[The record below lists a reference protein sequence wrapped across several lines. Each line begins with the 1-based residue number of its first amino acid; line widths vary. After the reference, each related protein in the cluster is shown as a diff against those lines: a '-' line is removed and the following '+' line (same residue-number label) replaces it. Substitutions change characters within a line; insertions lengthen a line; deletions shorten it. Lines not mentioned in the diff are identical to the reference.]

1 VIDYTWKGAKEME
14 NLILKS
20 ISVENF
26 ASFAEPIIFT
36 TESDFSKKEHLDNT
50 FACGDSRFNK
60 VSFLYGANGSGKT
73 FFCKILREIQRLLL
87 VSPLAATD
95 AAQLLSIPQLKEMD
109 TPVKTFAFD
118 TSFQE
123 KPTKFAIELIIDGT
137 TYRYAFSVKGKEVVY
152 ELLTKKHRRTEKLL
166 ERTSSSFKDITLRSD
181 LKGFDAAKHTVKAEA
196 LCLPVAGM
204 LNTPLASKIV
214 AAISGINVINM
225 AAGRLDPVNPK
236 ETFSEER
243 LRKYISII
251 KKADPT
257 LRDIKVSFEEEEVAR
272 QRVSSDDFENREL
285 IAKRTKV
292 GVDSRHAVYEN
303 GEETTSAPLSFFADE
318 SLGTV
323 KLFTALPYL
332 FDVLEKGGILIIDE
346 LENGLHLSLAKEIIE
361 LFTSEGSN
369 PHHAQLICTSHQPL
383 LVDGNYRRDQV
394 WITAKDSCGKSV
406 LHRMSD
412 LKTSRAKVNLANR
425 ILEGAF
431 GCNPDLFFDNNT

>member
-1 VIDYTWKGAKEME
+1 ME
-14 NLILKS
+14 QVILKS
-20 ISVENF
+20 ISAENF

-36 TESDFSKKEHLDNT
+36 TEADLSKKEHLDNT
-50 FACGDSRFNK
+50 FVCGDSRFNK

-95 AAQLLSIPQLKEMD
+95 AAQLLSMPRLKGMD
-109 TPVKTFAFD
+109 APVKTFAFE
-118 TSFQE
+118 TSYQDR
-123 KPTKFAIELIIDGT
+123 PTCFSIELIIDGI
-137 TYRYAFSVKGKEVVY
+137 TYHYSFSVKGREVVK

-166 ERTSSSFKDITLRSD
+166 ERTSSSFKDITLRSE
-181 LKGFDAAKHTVKAEA
+181 LKEFDATKHTVKPET

-204 LNTPLASKIV
+204 LNTALASRIV
-214 AAISGINVINM
+214 AAITGIKVVNM
-225 AAGRLDPVNPK
+225 AAGRLDPLNPK
-236 ETFSEER
+236 ETFSEDR
-243 LRKYISII
+243 LSKYIRIVRN
-251 KKADPT
+251 ADPT
-257 LRDIKVSFEEEEVAR
+257 LRDIKVVFEEEEIPR
-272 QRVSSDDFENREL
+272 QKTSSDDFENREF

-292 GVDSRHAVYEN
+292 GIDSRHAVFED
-303 GEETTSAPLSFFADE
+303 GEEKSSAPLSFFADE

-346 LENGLHLSLAKEIIE
+346 LENGLHLSLAKEIIN
-361 LFTSEGSN
+361 LFTSEESN
-369 PHHAQLICTSHQPL
+369 PYHAQLICTSHQPL
-383 LVDGNYRRDQV
+383 LVNGNFRRDQV
-394 WITAKDSCGKSV
+394 WIAAKDTCGKSV

-412 LKTSRAKVNLANR
+412 LKTSRAKINLSNR

>member
-1 VIDYTWKGAKEME
+1 
-14 NLILKS
+14 
-20 ISVENF
+20 
-26 ASFAEPIIFT
+26 
-36 TESDFSKKEHLDNT
+36 
-50 FACGDSRFNK
+50 
-60 VSFLYGANGSGKT
+60 
-73 FFCKILREIQRLLL
+73 
-87 VSPLAATD
+87 
-95 AAQLLSIPQLKEMD
+95 MD

-123 KPTKFAIELIIDGT
+123 RPTKFAIELIIDDI
-137 TYRYAFSVKGKEVVY
+137 TYHYAFSVKGKEVVY
-152 ELLTKKHRRTEKLL
+152 ELLTKKYRRTEKLL

-181 LKGFDAAKHTVKAEA
+181 LKGFDAAKHTVKAET

-214 AAISGINVINM
+214 AAISGINVVNM

-236 ETFSEER
+236 KTFSDER
-243 LRKYISII
+243 LRKYISIVR
-251 KKADPT
+251 KADPT

-272 QRVSSDDFENREL
+272 HKISSDDFENREL
-285 IAKRTKV
+285 ITKKTKV
-292 GVDSRHAVYEN
+292 GIDSRHAVYEN

-332 FDVLEKGGILIIDE
+332 FDVLETGGTLIIDE
-346 LENGLHLSLAKEIIE
+346 LENGLHLSLAKEIIN
-361 LFTSEGSN
+361 LFINEESN

-394 WITAKDSCGKSV
+394 WITEKDSRGKSV

-412 LKTSRAKVNLANR
+412 FKTSRAKVNLANR

-431 GCNPDLFFDNNT
+431 GCRPEPFFDNNT

>member
-1 VIDYTWKGAKEME
+1 ME

-26 ASFAEPIIFT
+26 ASFAEPITFT
-36 TESDFSKKEHLDNT
+36 TEADPSKKEHLDNT
-50 FACGDSRFNK
+50 FVCGDSRFNK

-87 VSPLAATD
+87 ISPLSATD

-123 KPTKFAIELIIDGT
+123 RPTKFAIELIIDDI
-137 TYRYAFSVKGKEVVY
+137 TYHYAFSVKGKEVVY
-152 ELLTKKHRRTEKLL
+152 ELLTKKYRRTEKLL

-181 LKGFDAAKHTVKAEA
+181 LKGFDAAKHTVKAET

-214 AAISGINVINM
+214 AAISGINVVNM

-236 ETFSEER
+236 KTFSDER
-243 LRKYISII
+243 LRKYISIVR
-251 KKADPT
+251 KADPT

-272 QRVSSDDFENREL
+272 HKISSDDFENREL
-285 IAKRTKV
+285 ITKKTKV
-292 GVDSRHAVYEN
+292 GIDSRHAVYEN

-332 FDVLEKGGILIIDE
+332 FDVLETGGTLIIDE
-346 LENGLHLSLAKEIIE
+346 LENGLHLSLAKEIIN
-361 LFTSEGSN
+361 LFINEESN

-394 WITAKDSCGKSV
+394 WITEKDSRGKSV

-412 LKTSRAKVNLANR
+412 FKTSRAKVNLANR

-431 GCNPDLFFDNNT
+431 GCRPEPFFDNNT